1 MINDDHVTIE
11 IRISSIWFK
20 NHLPKLREIEIDILK
35 LLLPEVVKA
44 IEVGPT
50 DRTHGARM
58 GAVISAQHL
67 ERVSGLIS
75 SGVKEGASLLVDGRG
90 LKVKEAPQGFYMGPT
105 IVDRVEAKME
115 IAREEVFGP
124 VLNIM
129 RFADLDAAIEMANA
143 TPFGNGACIYTQSGK
158 AAREFKHRIKA
169 GMVGINVGVP
179 APLAYFPFSGW
190 DHSFFGDLHLQ
201 GKEAIL
207 FYTRAKVTTSRW
219 FRHGEGDI
227 WHKE

>member
-1 MINDDHVTIE
+1 
-11 IRISSIWFK
+11 
-20 NHLPKLREIEIDILK
+20 
-35 LLLPEVVKA
+35 
-44 IEVGPT
+44 
-50 DRTHGARM
+50 
-58 GAVISAQHL
+58 
-67 ERVSGLIS
+67 
-75 SGVKEGASLLVDGRG
+75 
-90 LKVKEAPQGFYMGPT
+90 
-105 IVDRVEAKME
+105 ME
-115 IAREEVFGP
+115 IAKQEVFGP

-129 RFADLDAAIEMANA
+129 RFEDLDTAIEMANA

-190 DHSFFGDLHLQ
+190 DYSFFGDLHLQ

-207 FYTRAKVTTSRW
+207 FYTRAKVTTTRW
-219 FRHGEGDI
+219 FRYGEGDI